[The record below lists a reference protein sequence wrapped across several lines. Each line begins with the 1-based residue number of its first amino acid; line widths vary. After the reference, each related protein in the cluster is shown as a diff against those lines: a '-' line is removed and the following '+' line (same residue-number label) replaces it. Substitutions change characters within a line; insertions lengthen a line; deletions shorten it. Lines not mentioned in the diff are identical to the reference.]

1 VELHCPG
8 ALFFAEE
15 RTLCFMHDFR
25 RLDVWCRARDLVIA
39 VDKVTR
45 EFPRSDR
52 GVIASQLRRAV
63 LSVPANIA
71 EGCGRNSRKETIQF
85 LRVASGSATEA
96 ESHLEVAAGL
106 RYLNGAQ
113 QERLVGELKAI
124 QRMLFRLIQNLP

>member
-1 VELHCPG
+1 
-8 ALFFAEE
+8 
-15 RTLCFMHDFR
+15 MHDFR
-25 RLDVWCRARDLVIA
+25 RLEVWCRARDLVIE
-39 VDKVTR
+39 VDKATR
-45 EFPRSDR
+45 DFPRSDR

-71 EGCGRNSRKETIQF
+71 EGCGRNSRKETIQY

-106 RYLNGAQ
+106 RYLNRAQ
-113 QERLVGELKAI
+113 CERLLGELKAI

>member
-1 VELHCPG
+1 
-8 ALFFAEE
+8 
-15 RTLCFMHDFR
+15 MHDFR
-25 RLDVWCRARDLVIA
+25 RLDVWCRARDLVIE

-45 EFPRSDR
+45 AFPRSDR
-52 GVIASQLRRAV
+52 GLIASQLRRAV

-96 ESHLEVAAGL
+96 ESHLEVASGL
-106 RYLNGAQ
+106 RNLNGAQ
-113 QERLVGELKAI
+113 RKRLLGELKAI

>member
-1 VELHCPG
+1 M
-8 ALFFAEE
+8 AEE

-25 RLDVWCRARDLVIA
+25 QLEVWCRARDLVVK
-39 VDKVTR
+39 VDRVTR
-45 EFPRSDR
+45 QFPRSDR

-71 EGCGRNSRKETIQF
+71 EGCGRNSRKQTIQF
-85 LRVASGSATEA
+85 LRVAAGSATEA

-106 RYLNGAQ
+106 RYLNSTQ
-113 QERLVGELKAI
+113 RERLVGELKAI